1 MPQTAFETVET
12 MLTSVQSE
20 VDDPELRFKLRTSRQ
35 LLRLLKEQKEAGREA
50 LAETD
55 LDDSTRENLEQLG
68 YLE

>member
-68 YLE
+68 YL